1 MNWLKIFQKKEPRT
15 DKRLALV
22 LDGRAPIFSLYGKDI
37 YAYDV
42 VQQAMG
48 CIVNETKKL
57 IPKHI
62 WERDGLVDEVPGSV
76 SAMLREPNELMTTSD
91 FLEKITWQLLLKYNS
106 FIYPEYEWVRTKNGR
121 YKKEYRAMYPLQPS
135 QVDFLQD
142 RTGVLFV
149 KMKFVNGY
157 ETTLPY
163 SDVIH
168 LRTHYSLSPYM
179 GGNEQGQ
186 PDNDAL
192 LKILQVNDDLM
203 EGVARNAKNPVNAI
217 VTYNGIV
224 EREELEKSRKEFE
237 RALKNNESG
246 ILPMDMGGT
255 YTPLST
261 DKKLID
267 KDTMQFIDEKILRHI
282 GVSVPVLMGTATP
295 EEKQAF
301 FERTIEPFVIGANQ
315 AFSRVVLSKW
325 QKQHNQKI
333 NFYHKDLMFMSV
345 DQTINMIKEVGGRGA
360 LTNNQILAAFGY
372 PPYEGGN
379 VRLMSLNYVDVN
391 IANQYQLS
399 TGEGEQNETAQ

>member
-1 MNWLKIFQKKEPRT
+1 MNWLKIFQKKEPKT
-15 DKRLALV
+15 EKRLAMV

-42 VQQAMG
+42 VQQAMS
-48 CIVNETKKL
+48 CIVNEVKKL
-57 IPKHI
+57 IPRHV
-62 WERDGLVDEVPGSV
+62 WERNGLVNEVPGSV
-76 SAMLREPNELMTTSD
+76 STILQEPNELMTTSD
-91 FLEKITWQLLLKYNS
+91 FLEKITWPLLLKYNS
-106 FIYPEYEWVRTKNGR
+106 FIYPEYEWVKTNKGR
-121 YKKEYRAMYPLQPS
+121 YKKEFRAMYPLQPS

-142 RTGVLFV
+142 QAGKLFV
-149 KMKFVNGY
+149 KMKFANGY
-157 ETTLPY
+157 EPTLPY
-163 SDVIH
+163 SDIIH
-168 LRTHYSLSPYM
+168 LRSHYSLSPYM

-186 PDNDAL
+186 PDNEAL
-192 LKILQVNDDLM
+192 LKTLQINEDLM
-203 EGVARNAKNPVNAI
+203 EGVSRNAKNPVNAI

-224 EREELEKSRKEFE
+224 DREELEKERKQFE
-237 RALKNNESG
+237 QVLKDNKSG

-255 YTPLST
+255 YTPLNR
-261 DKKLID
+261 DAKLID

-301 FERTIEPFVIGANQ
+301 FERTIEPIVIGANQ
-315 AFSRVVLSKW
+315 AFSRVLLSKW

-333 NFYHKDLMFMSV
+333 NFYHKDLMFMSI

-391 IANQYQLS
+391 IANQYQLN
-399 TGEGEQNETAQ
+399 TGEDKQNEAGQ